1 MLYCNYCRYTAE
13 NKHRYN
19 AHMKTAKHNYWLKY
33 SRQSTKEYNTGYLT
47 DTTTINA
54 RITNT

>member
-19 AHMKTAKHNYWLKY
+19 AHMKTAKHNYWVKY
-33 SRQSTKEYNTGYLT
+33 SNTS
-47 DTTTINA
+47 A
-54 RITNT
+54 RN